1 MLKFTY
7 LINFGLAGALV
18 VPSMTQQLGTVEQ
31 LENSIASTDQ
41 AIQALTQLEAQLQ
54 SGDYRAVEGILRATE
69 KPFGTQRERS
79 VLLDRLREE
88 IGQLDSQLQ
97 TIERRTTLPHTQL
110 DPTADLSTD
119 PDIDASSTGLTQE
132 GRDALGGI
140 LPPVPGGTGAT
151 VRKVGDRL
159 DFEEQ
164 GFTVDAIRHGRA
176 YFRAERFE
184 EALRLVSTRRGEPLA
199 DYWTGRCLEQL
210 NRPQEALAAYV
221 SVESN
226 PDSPPEDIA
235 RAKNDREFLEW
246 KIDFDRKLK
255 DLHGPQ
261 GETKK

>member
-18 VPSMTQQLGTVEQ
+18 VPAVTQQLDSVQQ
-31 LENSIASTDQ
+31 LEKSISSTEQ
-41 AIQALTQLEAQLQ
+41 AIQNLTQLEERLRT
-54 SGDYRAVEGILRATE
+54 GDYQAVEGVLRSTE
-69 KPFGTQRERS
+69 RPFGTQRERS
-79 VLLDRLREE
+79 TLLDRLREE
-88 IGQLDSQLQ
+88 IGLLDSKLQ
-97 TIERRTTLPHTQL
+97 TIETQVTLPHTQL
-110 DPTADLSTD
+110 DPTADLSTSTETD
-119 PDIDASSTGLTQE
+119 SPNTGLTQE
-132 GRDALGGI
+132 GRDVLDGM
-140 LPPVPGGTGAT
+140 LPPVPGRTGAT
-151 VRKVGDRL
+151 VRKTGDRL

-176 YFRAERFE
+176 YFRAERFD

-199 DYWTGRCLEQL
+199 DYWAGRCLEQL

-226 PDSPPEDIA
+226 PDSRPEDIA

-255 DLHGPQ
+255 DLHGSQ
-261 GETKK
+261 GETRK